1 MYQFQFFMPTKVL
14 FGPGQLNNLHAE
26 KLPGKKALIV
36 TSNGTAVKK
45 FGYLARVESEL
56 DKAGAEHILFDQI
69 RPNPTTANVM
79 DGAKVIRENGC
90 DFVVA
95 LGGGSVMDC
104 AKCIALM
111 ATNDGDIWDY
121 SFSVTGGKKPFAK
134 AAMPLI
140 AITTSAGTGSEVDPF
155 SVISNDATQEKTGFL
170 SIFPVLS
177 IVDSDLMMSVPPRLT
192 AYQGMDAFFHAAE
205 SVINTNE
212 HPMGEMFALK
222 AIELVAKYLPTACKD
237 GANKEARAYMALANS
252 LAGYYMLCT
261 SEHTMEHALGGYHEN
276 LAHGAG
282 LIMISHAYFDFF
294 AERKAAEI
302 PMIKMAKAM
311 GVENPTSGKDFVA
324 ALDKLIADVGCA
336 ELKMSDF
343 GITRDELKKLP
354 QRIHE
359 VMGGNI
365 DADPV
370 KLSDADYLAI
380 FEAAYK

>member
-1 MYQFQFFMPTKVL
+1 MT
-14 FGPGQLNNLHAE
+14 
-26 KLPGKKALIV
+26 
-36 TSNGTAVKK
+36 
-45 FGYLARVESEL
+45 
-56 DKAGAEHILFDQI
+56 
-69 RPNPTTANVM
+69 
-79 DGAKVIRENGC
+79 
-90 DFVVA
+90 
-95 LGGGSVMDC
+95 
-104 AKCIALM
+104 
-111 ATNDGDIWDY
+111 
-121 SFSVTGGKKPFAK
+121 
-134 AAMPLI
+134 
-140 AITTSAGTGSEVDPF
+140 
-155 SVISNDATQEKTGFL
+155 
-170 SIFPVLS
+170 
-177 IVDSDLMMSVPPRLT
+177 
-192 AYQGMDAFFHAAE
+192 
-205 SVINTNE
+205 
-212 HPMGEMFALK
+212 
-222 AIELVAKYLPTACKD
+222 
-237 GANKEARAYMALANS
+237 RAYVVLANS

-302 PMIKMAKAM
+302 PMIKMARAM

-354 QRIHE
+354 ARIHE

>member
-1 MYQFQFFMPTKVL
+1 
-14 FGPGQLNNLHAE
+14 
-26 KLPGKKALIV
+26 
-36 TSNGTAVKK
+36 
-45 FGYLARVESEL
+45 
-56 DKAGAEHILFDQI
+56 
-69 RPNPTTANVM
+69 M

-155 SVISNDATQEKTGFL
+155 SVISNDATQEKTGMM
-170 SIFPVLS
+170 STFPVLS

-222 AIELVAKYLPTACKD
+222 AIELVAKYLPTAYKD